1 VQTSPPPTRDPSG
14 PLLAAGVILTSVGGL
29 LFVIASVAVL
39 GSLVTGD
46 YEERTGYFIAGI
58 VMIPLGGA
66 QVWAGILA
74 ILRRRSGKTMGLVVS
89 WLSVA
94 LGITGIVES
103 FVAEDALG
111 DLIPSIL
118 LLGASIAAVILL
130 MRGQPRG

>member
-1 VQTSPPPTRDPSG
+1 M
-14 PLLAAGVILTSVGGL
+14 LLAGG
-29 LFVIASVAVL
+29 AVL
-39 GSLVTGD
+39 GSLATGE
-46 YEERTGYFIAGI
+46 YEEEIGYFIAGI
-58 VMIPLGGA
+58 VIILLAGA

-74 ILRRRSGKTMGLVVS
+74 ILRRRSGKAMGLVVS
-89 WLSVA
+89 WLSMA

-130 MRGQPRG
+130 FRGQPRG